1 MILRATK
8 VLGVW
13 ELTVEKGVEHL
24 LEFFPSLGIDA
35 VAHAVAFNL
44 ALDDAELFEF
54 AQMLAYGSLGESEFL
69 HQFVVDAGAGG
80 KEVFNNGN
88 AGGMGKGFKGLGLLV
103 LFLSKEIGSG
113 GPHAKIIYCNITIN
127 R

>member
-1 MILRATK
+1 M
-8 VLGVW
+8 GGW
-13 ELTVEKGVEHL
+13 ELPVKEGVEHL

-54 AQMLAYGSLGESEFL
+54 AQMLAYGSLGKPEFL

-80 KEVFNNGN
+80 KKVLNNGD

-103 LFLSKEIGSG
+103 LFLSKEVGSG
-113 GPHAKIIYCNITIN
+113 GSHGKILYCNITIN